1 MIEEILE
8 RSSLK
13 TLIVAV
19 FAVFA
24 LLKVTK
30 WINEERKIRALGG
43 HTYRVKTWIPGGTSS
58 FVILF
63 KQS

>member
-8 RSSLK
+8 RTSLK
-13 TLIVAV
+13 TLVIAV

-24 LLKVTK
+24 LVKVTK

-43 HTYRVKTWIPGGTSS
+43 HTYRVKTRIPGGTSYL
-58 FVILF
+58 VIFF
-63 KQS
+63 K